1 MSVSLHFIWTFG
13 IFVYTMNAF
22 AHSFV
27 SSFNIFDFC
36 LLKKRKRKEKNI
48 GLQIGQVRSRLWK
61 DIRKEGALLQN
72 KVVFFVGNGRRVKF
86 WKDNWCGNFTLCN
99 SFPSLYAL

>member
-1 MSVSLHFIWTFG
+1 MLSVSLHFIWTFG

-48 GLQIGQVRSRLWK
+48 GLQIGQVRSRLLEGH
-61 DIRKEGALLQN
+61 KEGRRSFAKQSG
-72 KVVFFVGNGRRVKF
+72 FF
-86 WKDNWCGNFTLCN
+86 CGEW
-99 SFPSLYAL
+99 